1 MTDPWARPLLGLDKA
16 FHNAIIVIE
25 RIDRTPESRVGFV
38 VFFTTSYS
46 MVVLLFLMRTSVSA
60 DAISGTCPLTLMEG
74 VARSLPESNE
84 RDLTLLPW
92 FWVEN
97 CAGSCIG

>member
-1 MTDPWARPLLGLDKA
+1 MPDPSARPLLGLDKA
-16 FHNAIIVIE
+16 FHNAIIAIE

-46 MVVLLFLMRTSVSA
+46 MAVHLFLMRTSVNA
-60 DAISGTCPLTLMEG
+60 DEISGTCPTLLEG
-74 VARSLPESNE
+74 VGRSLSESNV

-92 FWVEN
+92 FWVEKL
-97 CAGSCIG
+97 CRQLHR